1 MRIPEPN
8 NSIAALIDKHHESN
22 TEPQRGHLGASL
34 LGHPCDR
41 YLWLSFRWSVIP
53 KFPGRILR
61 LFRRGHNEEA
71 TLVSDLRAIG
81 IDLRHTG
88 LDQKRVD
95 FGSHVSGSI
104 DAIAE
109 SGVPE
114 SPNKRH
120 VVEFKT
126 HSLKSFADLEK
137 HGVQKSKPQHY
148 AQMQV
153 YMAGT
158 GIDRALYVAVC
169 KDDDRLYTERVR
181 FDEEA
186 ANRLIERGHRIAL
199 SDRMPEPISAD
210 PAWYICKFCDA
221 HAFCH
226 DTKLTKES
234 NCRTCAHS
242 TATAQSTFD
251 CARWGDVIPIEHQRK
266 GCASHVLH
274 PDLVPW
280 PMGESRHEW
289 SAVYVVDGVEVI
301 NGEDGYASSELIANA
316 ALCASGVA
324 DEWRSRF
331 PGVKVVG

>member
-8 NSIAALIDKHHESN
+8 NSISALIDKHHERQ
-22 TEPQRGHLGASL
+22 EQGQRGHLGASL

-41 YLWLSFRWSVIP
+41 YLWLSFRWAVIP

-61 LFRRGHNEEA
+61 LFRRGHMEEA

-88 LDQKRVD
+88 RDQKRVD
-95 FGSHVSGSI
+95 FGAHVSGSI

-120 VVEFKT
+120 IVEFKT

-158 GIDRALYVAVC
+158 GIDRALYVLFSIFSIFYVDKNASAKALGNLVAIVPIFM
-169 KDDDRLYTERVR
+169 LLAYMFSAFTFWTFNV
-181 FDEEA
+181 FDI
-186 ANRLIERGHRIAL
+186 RRSKII
-199 SDRMPEPISAD
+199 
-210 PAWYICKFCDA
+210 
-221 HAFCH
+221 
-226 DTKLTKES
+226 
-234 NCRTCAHS
+234 
-242 TATAQSTFD
+242 
-251 CARWGDVIPIEHQRK
+251 
-266 GCASHVLH
+266 
-274 PDLVPW
+274 
-280 PMGESRHEW
+280 
-289 SAVYVVDGVEVI
+289 VI
-301 NGEDGYASSELIANA
+301 NHKYVLVNKNIKNLIIILIN
-316 ALCASGVA
+316 S
-324 DEWRSRF
+324 F
-331 PGVKVVG
+331 

>member
-8 NSIAALIDKHHESN
+8 NSISALIDKHHESKS
-22 TEPQRGHLGASL
+22 ESSRGHLGASL

-41 YLWLSFRWSVIP
+41 YLWLSFRWAVIP

-61 LFRRGHNEEA
+61 LFRRGHMEEA

-88 LDQKRVD
+88 RDQKRVD
-95 FGSHVSGSI
+95 FGAHVSGSI

-126 HSLKSFADLEK
+126 HSVKSFADLEK

-169 KDDDRLYTERVR
+169 KDDDRLHTERIR
-181 FDEEA
+181 YDEEA
-186 ANRLIERGHRIAL
+186 AKRLIDRGHRIAL
-199 SDRMPEPISAD
+199 AERMPEPISAD
-210 PAWYICKFCDA
+210 PSWYQCKFCA
-221 HAFCH
+221 AYGIVCH
-226 DTKLTKES
+226 REQGVNHD
-234 NCRTCAHS
+234 R
-242 TATAQSTFD
+242 ATRND
-251 CARWGDVIPIEHQRK
+251 R
-266 GCASHVLH
+266 
-274 PDLVPW
+274 
-280 PMGESRHEW
+280 
-289 SAVYVVDGVEVI
+289 
-301 NGEDGYASSELIANA
+301 
-316 ALCASGVA
+316 
-324 DEWRSRF
+324 
-331 PGVKVVG
+331 